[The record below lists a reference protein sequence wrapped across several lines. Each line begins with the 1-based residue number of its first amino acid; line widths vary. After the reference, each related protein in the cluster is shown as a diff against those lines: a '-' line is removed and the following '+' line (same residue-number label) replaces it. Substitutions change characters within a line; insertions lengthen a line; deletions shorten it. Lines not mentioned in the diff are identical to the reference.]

1 MEDSSRLTRTLRQV
15 FGLFLTIRA
24 YRMYNFVMN
33 IVMKSNNEVSDA
45 DTHHLEMIEDGKE
58 SERSY
63 NYLQELSLLAKI

>member
-1 MEDSSRLTRTLRQV
+1 
-15 FGLFLTIRA
+15 
-24 YRMYNFVMN
+24 MYNFVMN